1 MLVLLLLGVILFSF
15 KMDLLKNNETNDGNG
30 QSNGSRK
37 QTFIMK
43 KLLIF
48 LLLFPTLLNAQTG
61 EIRWMSFTD
70 AMEASKKEKKK
81 ILIDFYTD
89 WCGWCKKMDASTMKD
104 PIVAKFINDHFY
116 AVKFNAE
123 KESPITINDTTFAI
137 VPNAGRNGTHGLA
150 ITLLNN
156 RLAYPSLVFLD
167 ENFNLLSP
175 LAGFQTK
182 EQIEGPLRYFGE
194 NHFRQQSWADFSK
207 TFKNSFP

>member
-1 MLVLLLLGVILFSF
+1 MMRNLILFVLLSP
-15 KMDLLKNNETNDGNG
+15 N
-30 QSNGSRK
+30 
-37 QTFIMK
+37 
-43 KLLIF
+43 LIQ
-48 LLLFPTLLNAQTG
+48 AQTE

-89 WCGWCKKMDASTMKD
+89 WCGWCKKMDASTFKD
-104 PIVAKFINDHFY
+104 PAVVKYVNEHFY

-123 KESPITINDTTFAI
+123 KEKPISVGDTTYTI

-150 ITLLNN
+150 IQLLNN

-182 EQIEGPLRYFGE
+182 EQIEGPMRYFGE
-194 NHFRQQSWADFSK
+194 NHFRNQSWADFSK
-207 TFKNSFP
+207 SFKNSFP

>member
-1 MLVLLLLGVILFSF
+1 M
-15 KMDLLKNNETNDGNG
+15 KN
-30 QSNGSRK
+30 
-37 QTFIMK
+37 I
-43 KLLIF
+43 
-48 LLLFPTLLNAQTG
+48 LLFILLTSGFLNAQTE

-89 WCGWCKKMDASTMKD
+89 WCGWCKKMDASTMRD
-104 PIVAKFINDHFY
+104 PNVAKFINEHFY

-150 ITLLNN
+150 ITLLNS

-194 NHFRQQSWADFSK
+194 NHFRKQSWADFSK